1 MFGTTQDGHKSDA
14 APRKIFFVS
23 SAARLDRQATGSI
36 KSGFRDSGSPGGKHQ
51 RLRPSQ
57 LQKTKSAFIDAVRN
71 DAVKRVG
78 SHDDNSLEPV
88 NFYDIVDTGSTALD
102 QADFAD
108 KLIGGLLK
116 SSAFQRF
123 ILLVVTINTVGI
135 WIYTIPSFEE
145 QYGSTID
152 QFDSICLT
160 IFTLEILLKIRYHMW
175 DFWKEPWNVFD
186 FVLVA
191 ISIMGTV
198 LHDASTR
205 KSVGGRAIRFIRVAR
220 AFRTLRIL
228 EAHRNLQVVVSTFF
242 KSLIDL
248 VNILML
254 TMIVMFIFAVIG
266 VQSFGQEIPEHFL
279 DLSRAIY
286 TLWILI
292 TQDGWILIWK
302 DIEAVYDPEFPVFP
316 AAYCMCFIVIG
327 AWVFVNVISGVT
339 VTNWQKTLRE
349 AKLAG
354 NKKLHAG
361 EIKSTL
367 KAGVRHDTVPIDPSK
382 GTDREYKP
390 LNLATFRRLPPKLI
404 ANYILVLNAWD
415 TNHKEFVELSKAV
428 KDQLDVIRQTN
439 LALKLPQPVEEEF
452 NEEEYQA
459 EPESADALTRLLKKP
474 ST

>member
-1 MFGTTQDGHKSDA
+1 MLEEIDVGSAMLRPTLDTTHESLRGNG
-14 APRKIFFVS
+14 S
-23 SAARLDRQATGSI
+23 SARSLPRRGAKQMRKTGSAYIDTVRKQAI
-36 KSGFRDSGSPGGKHQ
+36 KRM
-51 RLRPSQ
+51 
-57 LQKTKSAFIDAVRN
+57 V
-71 DAVKRVG
+71 
-78 SHDDNSLEPV
+78 SHYDDTLEPV
-88 NFYDIVDTGSTALD
+88 NFYDIVDTGSNALD
-102 QADFAD
+102 HADLAD

-116 SSAFQRF
+116 SAAFQRF

-135 WIYTIPSFEE
+135 WIYTIPAFEE

-175 DFWKEPWNVFD
+175 DFWTEPWNLFD

-198 LHDASTR
+198 LRDASTR
-205 KSVGGRAIRFIRVAR
+205 RSVGGRAIRFIRVAR

-242 KSLIDL
+242 KSMIDL

-302 DIEAVYDPEFPVFP
+302 DIEAVYEPDFPVFP
-316 AAYCMCFIVIG
+316 AVYCMCFIIIG

-354 NKKLHAG
+354 NKRLNGAEMKDA
-361 EIKSTL
+361 KSNTL
-367 KAGVRHDTVPIDPSK
+367 RHDTVPLDLSK
-382 GTDREYKP
+382 SKMVEQEP

-404 ANYILVLNAWD
+404 AKYILVLNAWD
-415 TNHKEFVELSKAV
+415 QNFKEFLVLSQALSRHHEIVAKA
-428 KDQLDVIRQTN
+428 N
-439 LALKLPQPVEEEF
+439 FALEKSQSIHEEETED
-452 NEEEYQA
+452 NDDQEQA
-459 EPESADALTRLLKKP
+459 VEGTDALTKLLK
-474 ST
+474 TGLRDG